1 MATQAQFVT
10 TPQSAQ
16 VQISVANT
24 ARDGTGTLGTLY
36 TAPATGTRVDDLY
49 IKATGTT
56 TAGMVRMFVSDGTN
70 HRLVDEFAVS
80 PITPSSTVASWSY
93 RATNLGI
100 VLESGWSLRFS
111 THNGEVFNVV
121 MTRGGDF

>member
-16 VQISVANT
+16 VQVSVANT

-36 TAPATGTRVDDLY
+36 TAPATGTRVDDFY

-80 PITPSSTVASWSY
+80 AITPSATVATWSY

-100 VLESGWSLRFS
+100 VLENGWSLRFS
-111 THNGEVFNVV
+111 THNGEAFNIV
-121 MTRGGDF
+121 MTRAGDF